1 MKKRAIKETKKL
13 IILLIAGISYYL
25 IFKYTNF
32 GIPCI
37 FYKITGFLCPACG
50 ISRMLTA
57 CLSGDFCSAYGY
69 NKLLFITLPMI
80 IFVLFAEEMRY
91 IKTGNRKL
99 LKSSKIFIYIEIVLL
114 IAFGIARNIL

>member
-1 MKKRAIKETKKL
+1 
-13 IILLIAGISYYL
+13 
-25 IFKYTNF
+25 
-32 GIPCI
+32 
-37 FYKITGFLCPACG
+37 
-50 ISRMLTA
+50 MLTA